1 MPTLKGYRLADRL
14 CLRLVAVVEWHLDP
28 VIDKTPFACC
38 CDLLDQFIVGLQE
51 ASGMRRLNVLVGDL
65 NNGDNDCETVR
76 CNGQEARHSLQFRML
91 SSKVETTSTISLLE
105 CRSVQNSSNSPDSRR
120 EASWNTVLISSASI
134 CRARVSSEASYVVA
148 VKRTICLG
156 TR

>member
-1 MPTLKGYRLADRL
+1 MHTLKGYRLADTL
-14 CLRLVAVVEWHLDP
+14 CLGLVAVVERHLDP

-38 CDLLDQFIVGLQE
+38 CDLHDHLIVGLQE

-76 CNGQEARHSLQFRML
+76 SNEQDTRHDLHCRML
-91 SSKVETTSTISLLE
+91 SSKVVTTLTISLLE
-105 CRSVQNSSNSPDSRR
+105 YRSVQNSSNSPDSRR

-134 CRARVSSEASYVVA
+134 CKARVRSKA
-148 VKRTICLG
+148 VYGRGERTICLG